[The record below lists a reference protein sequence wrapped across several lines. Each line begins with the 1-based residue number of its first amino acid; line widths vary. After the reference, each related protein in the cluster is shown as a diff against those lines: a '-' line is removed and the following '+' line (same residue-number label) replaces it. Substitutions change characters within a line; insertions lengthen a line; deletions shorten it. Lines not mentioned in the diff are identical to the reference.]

1 MNDKKYWSLFI
12 ISLFSLGYG
21 VVAYGSAEIFLR
33 PVEQAFICFCIGIF
47 ITINVF
53 LLKNNFFK
61 GNNQK

>member
-1 MNDKKYWSLFI
+1 MSDKSSWTLFVV
-12 ISLFSLGYG
+12 SLFSLGYG

-33 PVEQAFICFCIGIF
+33 PVEQAFICVCIGIF